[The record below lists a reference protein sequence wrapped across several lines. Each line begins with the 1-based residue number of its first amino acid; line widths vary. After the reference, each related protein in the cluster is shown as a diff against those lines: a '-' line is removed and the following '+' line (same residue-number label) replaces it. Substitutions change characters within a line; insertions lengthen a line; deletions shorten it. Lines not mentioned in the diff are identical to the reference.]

1 MSDSTNQEAVLASQ
15 IQTLVELSEDDLFRK
30 LGIQVKQA
38 EEADAAQLEA
48 AQANGA
54 FAEPAE
60 IEMGLGKDLRAFGAR
75 WWAEIE
81 PKLYNLLCSSESS
94 ERSQILAQLPAAK
107 GGTATAV
114 VGGDSGNAAAD
125 NIATALAP
133 LLIGLLPFNLP
144 IIASVGATIAAK
156 MILSSGLKTTCDMWQ
171 ESIEAREAAKAK
183 TEAKPA
189 E

>member
-1 MSDSTNQEAVLASQ
+1 MSDSTNQQAVLESQ
-15 IQTLVELSEDDLFRK
+15 VRSLVELSEDDLFRK

-38 EEADAAQLEA
+38 EEADAAALEV
-48 AQANGA
+48 AQAEGA
-54 FAEPAE
+54 FAEPVGV
-60 IEMGLGKDLRAFGAR
+60 EMGLGENLRAFGAR

-81 PKLYNLLCSSESS
+81 PKLYNLLCASESK
-94 ERSQILAQLPAAK
+94 ERSQILAQLPESK
-107 GGTATAV
+107 GGTAAAV

-156 MILSSGLKTTCDMWQ
+156 MILSSGLKTTCEMWQ
-171 ESIEAREAAKAK
+171 ESIEAREEAKAK
-183 TEAKPA
+183 ENPA